1 MEKYNGKTNN
11 YKKIGTYCRD
21 FRMQRGTTLLQV
33 SQEVGTSPSNIR
45 AFETGRNDNYNI
57 LIWYINHGFNLET
70 AIKIIEVEDKQNET
84 I

>member
-11 YKKIGTYCRD
+11 YKKIGEYCRD
-21 FRMQRGTTLLQV
+21 FRVQTGTTLLQV

-57 LIWYINHGFNLET
+57 LIWYIKKGFSLKD
-70 AIKIIEVEDKQNET
+70 AIRRAEMEMI
-84 I
+84 